1 MGCDHGGS
9 CASAG
14 GINPIEDPIEIVR
27 IAANNIVK
35 VFFVVWFIFGF
46 SFFYCTWL
54 MCKLLLFLK
63 LYNMVL
69 VGDATTTQKQFNSKK
84 LKKQ

>member
-1 MGCDHGGS
+1 
-9 CASAG
+9 
-14 GINPIEDPIEIVR
+14 
-27 IAANNIVK
+27 
-35 VFFVVWFIFGF
+35 
-46 SFFYCTWL
+46 